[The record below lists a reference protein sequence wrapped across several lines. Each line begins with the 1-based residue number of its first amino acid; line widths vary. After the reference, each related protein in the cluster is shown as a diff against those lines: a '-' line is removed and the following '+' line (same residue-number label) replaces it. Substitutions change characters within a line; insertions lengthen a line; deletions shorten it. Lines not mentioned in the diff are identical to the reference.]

1 MTLPPDNRPPH
12 FNPEAPTEDY
22 VPLAAA
28 GAGLGI
34 LVGTVVVAVALL
46 GVRGL
51 VAQAVPTGQPGQ
63 PDPMQPAGLLLIAG
77 TLGGCV
83 IAATT
88 CFAALAPLPL
98 YRRGGLS
105 MVVGFATFVVAL
117 LLAPVYQLAGP
128 VGLGA
133 TAMAA
138 TAGAWALARRVQR
151 LRAGP

>member
-34 LVGTVVVAVALL
+34 LVGTLVVAVALL

-51 VAQAVPTGQPGQ
+51 VAQAVPTDQ

-88 CFAALAPLPL
+88 CFALLAPLPL

-128 VGLGA
+128 AGLGV

-138 TAGAWALARRVQR
+138 TAGAWLLARRVQR
-151 LRAGP
+151 LRARP

>member
-1 MTLPPDNRPPH
+1 MKVQPGEKPPH
-12 FNPEAPTEDY
+12 FNPEAPAEDY

-28 GAGLGI
+28 SVGLGI
-34 LVGTVVVAVALL
+34 LVGTLVVAVALL

-51 VAQAVPTGQPGQ
+51 VARAAPTDQ
-63 PDPMQPAGLLLIAG
+63 PDPMQPAGLLLILG
-77 TLGGCV
+77 TFGGCV

-88 CFAALAPLPL
+88 SFALLAPLPA

-105 MVVGFATFVVAL
+105 LVVAFATFVVAL

-128 VGLGA
+128 VGLGL

-138 TAGAWALARRVQR
+138 TVGAWTLSHRVRR
-151 LRAGP
+151 LRSAG

>member
-1 MTLPPDNRPPH
+1 MTRQPGQKPPH
-12 FNPEAPTEDY
+12 FNPEAPTVDY

-28 GAGLGI
+28 AVALGV

-51 VAQAVPTGQPGQ
+51 VAQAIPTSQ

-83 IAATT
+83 IASTT
-88 CFAALAPLPL
+88 CFALLAPLPL

-128 VGLGA
+128 LGLGL

-138 TAGAWALARRVQR
+138 TAGAWALGRRIQR
-151 LRAGP
+151 LRAPG

>member
-1 MTLPPDNRPPH
+1 MNLPPDGRPPH

-28 GAGLGI
+28 GAALGLLI
-34 LVGTVVVAVALL
+34 GTVVVAVALL

-51 VAQAVPTGQPGQ
+51 VGQAVPTDQ

-77 TLGGCV
+77 TSGGCV

-88 CFAALAPLPL
+88 CFAILAPLPL
-98 YRRGGLS
+98 YRRGGLG
-105 MVVGFATFVVAL
+105 MVVGFATFVIAL
-117 LLAPVYQLAGP
+117 LLAPVYQLTGP
-128 VGLGA
+128 LGLGL

-138 TAGAWALARRVQR
+138 TIGAWLLARRVQR
-151 LRAGP
+151 LRTAP

>member
-1 MTLPPDNRPPH
+1 MNLQQGERPPH

-28 GAGLGI
+28 GAALGV

-51 VAQAVPTGQPGQ
+51 VAQAVPTDQ

-77 TLGGCV
+77 TFGGCV

-88 CFAALAPLPL
+88 CFALLAPLPL

-128 VGLGA
+128 VGLGL

-138 TAGAWALARRVQR
+138 TIGAWLLSRRVQR
-151 LRAGP
+151 LRTGP

>member
-1 MTLPPDNRPPH
+1 MNLQPREKPPH

-28 GAGLGI
+28 GAGLGL
-34 LVGTVVVAVALL
+34 LVGTVVVSVALL

-51 VAQAVPTGQPGQ
+51 VGRAVPTDQ

-88 CFAALAPLPL
+88 CFAILAPLPL

-128 VGLGA
+128 LGLGLAAMTA
-133 TAMAA
+133 T
-138 TAGAWALARRVQR
+138 TGAWLLARRVQR
-151 LRAGP
+151 LRAAP